1 MCSGQKQEGY
11 LVEAK
16 LVVEES
22 SLPRGTWLAY
32 QYGVKQ
38 RQKEIR
44 EVATRHV
51 QIPPESDIKGKL
63 IIPAC
68 QHTAQVCLN
77 PKASVPSR
85 AVPL

>member
-1 MCSGQKQEGY
+1 MCSEGY

-22 SLPRGTWLAY
+22 QLPRGDWLTY

-38 RQKEIR
+38 RQKEIV
-44 EVATRHV
+44 EVATRRV
-51 QIPPESDIKGKL
+51 QIPRESDIKGKL

-68 QHTAQVCLN
+68 QHTAQVCLD
-77 PKASVPSR
+77 PKCSVPSR

>member
-1 MCSGQKQEGY
+1 M
-11 LVEAK
+11 EAK

-22 SLPRGTWLAY
+22 SLPRGAWLAY

-51 QIPPESDIKGKL
+51 LIPHESDRTGKL

-77 PKASVPSR
+77 PEASVPSR
-85 AVPL
+85 AGPL